1 MMTVNQQQS
10 FEDKCLELAR
20 HNSEFEPMKEE
31 LFKKYDVE
39 GNRALYALAYA
50 FCTTN
55 RIWEVEEAF
64 VDLLPLFTCKPFF
77 DEFEFY
83 GEED

>member
-1 MMTVNQQQS
+1 MADNKQEL
-10 FEDKCLELAR
+10 FNGKCLELAR
-20 HNSEFEPMKEE
+20 HNIEFEPMKDE

-55 RIWEVEEAF
+55 RTWEVEEVF
-64 VDLLPLFTCKPFF
+64 VDLLPLFTCRPFF